1 MKKEKRLKPQEIR
14 SREFGKKL
22 FGYDPDEV
30 ETFLIEV
37 ANAYQD
43 LLKEVEALRRE
54 TPEYKTEE
62 LVEKARKRIEEILQK
77 KMEEKEE
84 LEKYKKEMEMEIEK
98 LKLAQKKMFDRLRL
112 AIFDMT
118 RIIEEIKPDASGKEK
133 GESTGTG
140 SEGATQSFSQ
150 PDRED
155 RRGEIEGK
163 SDSTT

>member
-14 SREFGKKL
+14 SKEFGKKL

-43 LLKEVEALRRE
+43 LLEEVEALRRE

-62 LVEKARKRIEEILQK
+62 LVEKARRRIEEILQK

-84 LEKYKKEMEMEIEK
+84 LEKHKKEVEIEIEK

-118 RIIEEIKPDASGKEK
+118 RIIEEIRPNASGTEK
-133 GESTGTG
+133 GENTGTG
-140 SEGATQSFSQ
+140 SEGATQGFSQ
-150 PDRED
+150 LDRES
-155 RRGEIEGK
+155 RRREIEGK
-163 SDSTT
+163 GDSTT

>member
-43 LLKEVEALRRE
+43 LLKEVETLRRE

-84 LEKYKKEMEMEIEK
+84 LEKQKKEIEIEIEK

-118 RIIEEIKPDASGKEK
+118 RIIEEIKPNASGKEK
-133 GESTGTG
+133 GKSTGTG
-140 SEGATQSFSQ
+140 SEGATQGFSQ
-150 PDRED
+150 PDREG
-155 RRGEIEGK
+155 RRGEIEDKG
-163 SDSTT
+163 DSTT